1 MKIRVG
7 VSNRHVHLTKE
18 DLEILFGKDY
28 ELTVRN
34 YIDQPGQFAANE
46 TVTLKTDKNIKE
58 NVRIVGPTRKYTQV
72 EILDIDKEYFG
83 LNPPVRNSGDL
94 ENSENIWIIGP
105 KGKIYKKSVCIIANR
120 HIHINTRDKKD
131 FYEDQ
136 IVSVKI
142 NNNII
147 NNVTLLEENDIA
159 MIIKD
164 RYKLLN
170 FNIEKED
177 FSAKNTNNLIK
188 TLENIIIARNIEKV
202 NLKIQNIK
210 EIIELKQALKI

>member
-120 HIHINTRDKKD
+120 HIHINTRDKG
-131 FYEDQ
+131 
-136 IVSVKI
+136 
-142 NNNII
+142 
-147 NNVTLLEENDIA
+147 
-159 MIIKD
+159 
-164 RYKLLN
+164 KL
-170 FNIEKED
+170 KED
-177 FSAKNTNNLIK
+177 DIVTVEVNSIILDNVHIKIDDSFKTELHINKDDAIKHNITNESVAI
-188 TLENIIIARNIEKV
+188 
-202 NLKIQNIK
+202 LK
-210 EIIELKQALKI
+210 ED